1 MGRVYATTFENVA
14 VTASQD
20 FFEIAPAD
28 DKPCR
33 LLSLELSQ
41 NTETGDAEEE
51 FLRVRVIRGHA
62 TIGSNGDS
70 PSGVNDNETPV
81 LPADAAAGYVGGVN
95 NTTIASSGTPVD
107 LWADNFNIR
116 VGREKVWTPETAPVV
131 SQAEGTMVVR
141 LMANPADSVTMSGTI
156 YVEELA

>member
-1 MGRVYATTFENVA
+1 MGRVYATVFENVA
-14 VTASQD
+14 VTAAQD

-33 LLSLELSQ
+33 LLSVELSQ

-51 FLRVRVIRGHA
+51 FLRVKVIRGHA
-62 TIGSNGDS
+62 TVGSG
-70 PSGVNDNETPV
+70 GGTDNETPV
-81 LPADAAAGYVGGVN
+81 LPADAAAGYAGGIN
-95 NTTIASSGTPVD
+95 NTTIASTGSPVD

-141 LMANPADSVTMSGTI
+141 LMAAPADSVTMSGTI
-156 YVEELA
+156 YVEELS